1 MPPLANLDAFSRW
14 GRASLFLWYHTCLC
28 HKSWYHG
35 SKPGGSCNFRI
46 AGALPIQSIAAAEVD
61 PIFALIAAH
70 QKAYEDLNAAENAHS
85 AVEQELQAAGDLFPS
100 VTSSGCR
107 AQYQKY
113 TPISIDTLPPTYI
126 PKTTNGSMMNCMR
139 PSLVAR
145 PSARRLRM
153 PWMSPGTRN
162 G

>member
-28 HKSWYHG
+28 HKPWYHR
-35 SKPGGSCNFRI
+35 SKPRGNCNFRI

-100 VTSSGCR
+100 VTSRGNPSSGLPWGVWTGPHGDAECGASDSSVLSAFGPHVR
-107 AQYQKY
+107 A
-113 TPISIDTLPPTYI
+113 TLGDQSQI
-126 PKTTNGSMMNCMR
+126 GI
-139 PSLVAR
+139 
-145 PSARRLRM
+145 
-153 PWMSPGTRN
+153 GT
-162 G
+162 